1 MRSKRNGSTSPTS
14 LNRTLRLESL
24 ESRSLLAADTFV
36 GLRHNLMNPSDV
48 NMDGTASPIDALMII
63 DELNRSGQSS
73 GSQSPMMADTNNDGF
88 VSPVDALIVI
98 DNLNSEFVRNMP
110 NPNFGGGAGGGGGA
124 GEDPSSEVTA
134 VDDTQLV
141 YVPVDAVAK
150 PEIEIDVLMND
161 IGQDLRIVQVGMP
174 ATGTVSI
181 RPSSSNPGNIVL
193 VYSPNESSANY
204 DRFLYMIESS
214 DGRRSTAFA
223 SIKYEVQQDS
233 TVNFELIMPEVA
245 VGTAGNEIN
254 FRNADASPQIQFN
267 FAGFTGAQ
275 VGVYLTWEFPEGFSV
290 GQRFLGELLSRS
302 TTQMA
307 TLYPTAGGG
316 VWIVGEIAGV
326 NRILA
331 NLFYK
336 PADGYSSSVGVRLNG
351 WAFLYNSIGVNYGNV
366 NASTLIKVTKESNL
380 SDPTAVDD
388 YFSSVSRNQ
397 PVVLDILANDEF
409 KSYANRAA
417 DLTVE
422 ITPWA
427 QSDATINWDPLTR
440 KVVYQAGFLGQY
452 GVRFGDQFA
461 YTIRTTD
468 GSASQGIVTVIHEG
482 A

>member
-1 MRSKRNGSTSPTS
+1 MRNKRKCSSGSIS
-14 LNRTLRLESL
+14 LNRTPRLESL
-24 ESRSLLAADTFV
+24 ESRSLLAADALV
-36 GLRHNLMNPSDV
+36 GLRHNLINPSDV

-63 DELNRSGQSS
+63 DELNRSGKPS

-88 VSPVDALIVI
+88 VSPVDVLIVI
-98 DNLNSEFVRNMP
+98 DNLNSEFVKNMP
-110 NPNFGGGAGGGGGA
+110 NPNFGGGAGGGA
-124 GEDPSSEVTA
+124 GEDPQSEVTA

-141 YVPVDAVAK
+141 YVSVDAVIK

-161 IGQDLRIVQVGMP
+161 IGQNLKIVQAGMA

-193 VYSPNESSANY
+193 VYTPNESSANY

-214 DGRRSTAFA
+214 DGRRSAAFA

-233 TVNFELIMPEVA
+233 NVNFELIMPEVA
-245 VGTAGNEIN
+245 EGSAGNEIN

-267 FAGFTGAQ
+267 FAGFSGAQ

-336 PADGYSSSVGVRLNG
+336 PADGYSSAVGVRLNG

-366 NASTLIKVTKESNL
+366 NASTLIKVTKESNP

-388 YFSSVSRNQ
+388 YFSSVSRNK

-409 KSYANRAA
+409 KSYANRVA